1 VDVKMDLAA
10 ICVMVGKN
18 FNIIPLI
25 IVRPNVNNMIV
36 ERAHVLVITQRKK
49 KGLLIAILV
58 ASFSNLFL
66 KTELLKEFS
75 KTI

>member
-1 VDVKMDLAA
+1 MDLAA
-10 ICVMVGKN
+10 ICVMAGKN